1 MTLGDFK
8 ELTES
13 RFDWTELLTTFTDRI
28 NLTDTLKLSDDAL
41 VIVEDLPY
49 YRELVRTLD
58 DTPNHVLYNYMGWM
72 FANQF
77 AKYAGKEL
85 QGLSF
90 AYQKAQQGVKEQPP
104 VWKRCVKQ
112 VYAELSWAVS
122 RRYVD
127 RFVPANTK
135 QKATALISDLKAAFR
150 QLVLAD
156 SWLDEVTRQRAL
168 EKMAAMRENVAYPQ
182 WILDNGELDRLYGFE
197 TEAARGLAV
206 RPGRYFQSVLDLN
219 RLAMVKMYR
228 ELSQPVN
235 LTIDWPMAAAV
246 VNAAFAPTQNSIS
259 KCVCVCAG
267 DLCAVNNPV
276 VTLLSPCSAIPAAIL
291 HPPFFDPGR
300 PTYMNIAAIG
310 AVIGHEITHGFDD
323 QGQQFDK
330 SGNLID
336 WWTSETKIRFS
347 ERAQC
352 FVKQYG
358 DIVDPETNQNVCGLG
373 VCWVCVGSFPT
384 HSFSSDLQN
393 TAKRREHGG
402 RKLRRQWRRPPV
414 ALGLPSLRGEQH
426 PTGDGAL
433 PRSQVHPRTGLL
445 PLLRQCKCVVGFVVL
460 SSASVF

>member
-13 RFDWTELLTTFTDRI
+13 RFDWTQLLTTFTDRI

-235 LTIDWPMAAAV
+235 LTIDWPMAAAM

-267 DLCAVNNPV
+267 DL
-276 VTLLSPCSAIPAAIL
+276 
-291 HPPFFDPGR
+291 
-300 PTYMNIAAIG
+300 
-310 AVIGHEITHGFDD
+310 
-323 QGQQFDK
+323 
-330 SGNLID
+330 
-336 WWTSETKIRFS
+336 
-347 ERAQC
+347 
-352 FVKQYG
+352 
-358 DIVDPETNQNVCGLG
+358 
-373 VCWVCVGSFPT
+373 
-384 HSFSSDLQN
+384 
-393 TAKRREHGG
+393 
-402 RKLRRQWRRPPV
+402 
-414 ALGLPSLRGEQH
+414 
-426 PTGDGAL
+426 
-433 PRSQVHPRTGLL
+433 
-445 PLLRQCKCVVGFVVL
+445 
-460 SSASVF
+460 